1 MELLADVGSP
11 RVALLGDF
19 MLDRY
24 VYGDVERISPEA
36 PVPVLKGLR
45 TELRAGGAGNVAT
58 AILALG
64 GKVACAGVRGDDREG
79 EDLVRLLATA
89 GGETRALLPLAE
101 QRTIIKTRYVG
112 LAQHRNEQQILRVD
126 YDPTQAIPPE
136 AHDSLLAAV
145 RDEARSAALLAVQDH
160 DKGVITDET
169 GPRLIAAG
177 REAGAAVV
185 VDPARIRSY
194 ERYRGATLLTPNR
207 YEAQMATGVEITDDA
222 SLAAA
227 ARRVLDVTGAEAVL
241 ITLDREGSLLLKRD
255 GATKRLATRPR
266 TVCDGTGAG
275 DETLAMISLALA
287 AGCDY
292 EQAAALANVA
302 GGLEVERFG
311 VVPITRREVLEE
323 LQRMTGLRGAKIVSR
338 EQLAQEVARRRRL
351 GQTVAFTNGCFDL
364 LHMGHVRYL
373 QQARRLA
380 SCLIVAINSDDSV
393 RRLKGPRR
401 PIIGADERAE
411 MLGALECVDY
421 VTVFEED
428 TPIPLLELLR
438 PDILAKGGTTPE
450 VVGRRLVEGY
460 GGRVLTLDLVD
471 GLSTTE
477 IIERIVESHGE
488 QKRCQEPF

>member
-1 MELLADVGSP
+1 MRQLVDSIEGLGSP
-11 RVALLGDF
+11 RLALLGDF

-45 TELRAGGAGNVAT
+45 TDVRAGGAGNVAT

-64 GKVACAGVRGDDREG
+64 GKVTCVGVRGDDPEG
-79 EDLVRLLATA
+79 EELVKLLVAA
-89 GGETRALLPLAE
+89 GGETHRLIRLAD
-101 QRTIIKTRYVG
+101 QRTIIKTRFVG

-126 YDPTQAIPPE
+126 NDPVSAIPE
-136 AHDSLLAAV
+136 NVHASILSTV
-145 RDEARSAALLAVQDH
+145 GKEVGGSALLAVQDH

-169 GPRLIAAG
+169 GPKLIAAG
-177 REAGAAVV
+177 REAGVPVV
-185 VDPARIRSY
+185 VDPARLKGY

-207 YEAQMATGVEITDDA
+207 YEVQIATGIEVADDA

-227 ARRVLDVTGAEAVL
+227 ARRVLDVTGAEAVI
-241 ITLDREGSLLLKRD
+241 ITLDREGSFLLRRD
-255 GATKRLATRPR
+255 GASKRLATRPR

-275 DETLAMISLALA
+275 DETLAMLSVAMA
-287 AGCDY
+287 AGSDC

-311 VVPITRREVLEE
+311 VVPITRHEVLEE
-323 LQRMTGLRGAKIVSR
+323 LQRAAGLRGVKIVSR
-338 EQLAQEVARRRRL
+338 EQLAQDVAQRRRR
-351 GQTVAFTNGCFDL
+351 GQTIAFTNGCFDL

-380 SCLIVAINSDDSV
+380 SCLIVAINSDDSA
-393 RRLKGPRR
+393 RRLKGPGR

-411 MLGALECVDY
+411 MLSALECVDY
-421 VTVFEED
+421 VTVFDED

-438 PDILAKGGTTPE
+438 PDVLAKGGTTPH
-450 VVGRRLVEGY
+450 VVGRELVEGY
-460 GGRVLTLDLVD
+460 GGRALTLDLVA

-477 IIERIVESHGE
+477 IIDRIVESHGE
-488 QKRCQEPF
+488 

>member
-1 MELLADVGSP
+1 MRHLADSLESFGSP

-45 TELRAGGAGNVAT
+45 TDIRAGGAGNVAT

-64 GKVACAGVRGDDREG
+64 AKVACAGVRGDDAEG
-79 EDLVRLLATA
+79 DDLARLLVTA
-89 GGETRALLPLAE
+89 GVQTHTLIRLAN

-126 YDPTQAIPPE
+126 YDPTRAIP
-136 AHDSLLAAV
+136 ADTHVSLLAAV
-145 RDEARSAALLAVQDH
+145 RDEARGAALLAVQDH

-169 GPRLIAAG
+169 GPKLMAAG
-177 REAGAAVV
+177 REAGTPVV

-194 ERYRGATLLTPNR
+194 KRYRGATLLTPNR
-207 YEAQMATGVEITDDA
+207 YELQMATGIDVADDA

-227 ARRVLDVTGAEAVL
+227 AGQVLDVTAAEAV
-241 ITLDREGSLLLKRD
+241 IVTLDREGSFLLRRGGEGRHLP
-255 GATKRLATRPR
+255 TRPR

-275 DETLAMISLALA
+275 DETLAMVSVALA
-287 AGCDY
+287 GGCDY

-311 VVPITRREVLEE
+311 VVPITRQEVLEE

-338 EQLAQEVARRRRL
+338 QQLAQEVAHRRRL

-380 SCLIVAINSDDSV
+380 SCLIVAINSDDSA

-401 PIIGADERAE
+401 PVIGAEERAE

-438 PDILAKGGTTPE
+438 PDVLAKGGTTPN
-450 VVGRRLVEGY
+450 VVGRELVEGY

-471 GLSTTE
+471 GLSTTK
-477 IIERIVESHGE
+477 IIERIVESHSE
-488 QKRCQEPF
+488 